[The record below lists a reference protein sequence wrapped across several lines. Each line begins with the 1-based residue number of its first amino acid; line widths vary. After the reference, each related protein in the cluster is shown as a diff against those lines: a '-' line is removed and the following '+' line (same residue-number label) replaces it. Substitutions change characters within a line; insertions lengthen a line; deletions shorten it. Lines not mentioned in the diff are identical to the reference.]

1 MIYKDRKSAA
11 EILAERLRE
20 YAGRRDAVVVAL
32 PRGGLALG
40 RVVADRLSLPL
51 DIVVPRKIGMPGN
64 PEYAIGAL
72 TETGEQ
78 VWNESARRLADP
90 AEVEAA
96 VRQETLEARRRLGL
110 YREGLPPRVFRG
122 KTVLVVDD
130 GIATGLTMSAA
141 LKTVRSEGAAKI
153 VVAVPVAPP
162 DALERLSRE
171 TDETIILQTPVMF
184 MSVGSFYDDFPQVS
198 DKEAIRL
205 LRPLSV

>member
-20 YAGRRDAVVVAL
+20 YAGRQDAVVVAL

-78 VWNESARRLADP
+78 VWNEPARRSADS
-90 AEVEAA
+90 AEVEAT
-96 VRQETLEARRRLGL
+96 VRQETVEAQRRLGL
-110 YREGLPPRVFRG
+110 YREGLPPRDFRG

-162 DALERLSRE
+162 DALERLANE
-171 TDETIILQTPVMF
+171 TDETIILQTPVLF

-205 LRPLSV
+205 LRPL